1 MKIVICDFWLYI
13 IFYSKLY
20 NKQKVML
27 KILSCEGHASSHI
40 GQLDWFINITWL
52 ETGEDI
58 R

>member
-1 MKIVICDFWLYI
+1 
-13 IFYSKLY
+13 
-20 NKQKVML
+20 ML